1 MQAVQQNAV
10 LAVSELGIQ
19 EVSGRRTDKEISR
32 RSEYFSGQSSQ
43 WIHGVSETYL
53 AECWCKHIFLICTP
67 STILYLSD
75 FNLERAEIQYQWQ
88 LAARDEWAQ

>member
-19 EVSGRRTDKEISR
+19 EVSGRQTDKEISR